1 MISLLRSW
9 LRAPSR
15 PANSAECIAAF
26 LRQPE
31 HAWIL
36 RDEPFRNGLIELLCT
51 LPLADLRLL
60 LENERLL
67 LLYCNQRMSC
77 ALYPYEGR
85 AVILVFP
92 ELHRLMS
99 SAQFL
104 QAHAVLAHELGHV
117 FHRHAKIKIGSLQA
131 QLEADRY
138 AWDRG
143 LGEELIA
150 VLEAEADSPETRRR
164 IEELRALEARALS
177 A

>member
-1 MISLLRSW
+1 MISLFRSIF
-9 LRAPSR
+9 RSR
-15 PANSAECIAAF
+15 KNSSAELIAAF

-36 RDEPFRNGLIELLCT
+36 RDEPFRNGLIELFCSF
-51 LPLADLRLL
+51 PVSDLRHLF
-60 LENERLL
+60 EKERLL
-67 LLYCNQRMSC
+67 LLYCNQRMSA

-92 ELHRLMS
+92 ELHQLMS

-117 FHRHAKIKIGSLQA
+117 FHRHARIRIGSLQA

-150 VLEAEADSPETRRR
+150 VLRAEADAPETRRR
-164 IEELRALEARALS
+164 LEVLEALESRALS